1 MDKLAKQLIKLGHTS
16 PELRPHL
23 KAILKNLDLQEPYTQ
38 PVSDKIAGGPIE
50 PLGYDLSGRPMYLP
64 EQVFGKNSYVRDL
77 QKRSIDQKYNLAIRH
92 ATNGSLAEAAGKL
105 LRIKLEGIF
114 EVEPESTRGAV
125 IDEGDEDGQAWARLV
140 LKLPNTNKK
149 LRRVRTSTLDVMIA
163 QTYSVSKVCRAQ
175 LDDLSEHNGDLYLE
189 ISWWGAIWEEDVVSY
204 HREKMERWR
213 REKEEKER
221 RRLEQERAREEA
233 RQKAREEEERR
244 KKDPAYIRGQIMSEL
259 EYALKSLDSGRGRYV
274 SSPTL
279 EGSFIYGSYRSN
291 LDEDG
296 SEYDDYYEDEDGDDP
311 GESNSYEEAVSFE
324 EARAEE
330 RIMNYLKEY
339 EKHIKG
345 VFVEQG
351 DKNYMEV
358 TVTLK

>member
-1 MDKLAKQLIKLGHTS
+1 MDKLSNKLIKLGYTN

-23 KAILKNLDLQEPYTQ
+23 RTLLKNLDRQDTHIRDR
-38 PVSDKIAGGPIE
+38 SDKIAGGKIE
-50 PLGYDLSGRPMYLP
+50 PLGFDPSGRPMYLH

-77 QKRSIDQKYNLAIRH
+77 QKRSIDRKYNLAIRH
-92 ATNGSLAEAAGKL
+92 ATNGSLAETLGKT
-105 LRIKLEGIF
+105 LRRKLEGIF
-114 EVEPESTRGAV
+114 EAEPESTRGAV

-140 LKLPNTNKK
+140 LRLPNTNLK
-149 LRRVRTSTLDVMIA
+149 LSRSKAHTFAVIIA
-163 QTYSVSKVCRAQ
+163 QTYSVDKVCVAQ
-175 LDDLSEHNGDLYLE
+175 LDDLSEYNGDLYLE
-189 ISWWGAIWEEDVVSY
+189 ISWWGAIWDEDLVSY
-204 HREKMERWR
+204 YREEMERKR
-213 REKEEKER
+213 REEEEKER
-221 RRLEQERAREEA
+221 LRLEKE
-233 RQKAREEEERR
+233 KAREEEERR

-324 EARAEE
+324 EERAEE